1 MQAALS
7 KFVRA
12 RMRFEHVQGIQL
24 NFIRSLPS
32 LRKAKGKRHYN
43 IRVDQRERLC
53 EMAFVVIF
61 TSWEEFLETSFE
73 YYLASGSK
81 ISNLALTK
89 VKVVDLSTARD
100 VIRGD
105 RRYVDWAD
113 PDQVR
118 TRAKVFFEDGEPYE
132 TAISSVLG
140 YLKKMR
146 VIRNRCVHFSQYA
159 ADQYNKMIREI
170 FGAGKKVTPGH
181 LLLNPPPSGLLSG
194 GLPSNYSSTFELF
207 TAVLDT
213 ACCIVVP

>member
-7 KFVRA
+7 KLVRA
-12 RMRFEHVQGIQL
+12 RMRFEHIQRIQL
-24 NFIRSLPS
+24 DFIRSLPS
-32 LRKAKGKRHYN
+32 LRKAKGKRNYN
-43 IRVDQRERLC
+43 IRIDQRERLC
-53 EMAFVVIF
+53 EMAFVAIF

-73 YYLASGSK
+73 NYLAPGSK
-81 ISNLALTK
+81 MTKLVVTK
-89 VKVVDLSTARD
+89 VKVVDVSTARD

-132 TAISSVLG
+132 TAISSALG

-181 LLLNPPPSGLLSG
+181 LLLNPPPSGILSA
-194 GLPSNYSSTFELF
+194 GLPSNCSSTFELF